1 MTFKIDFEN
10 QILALLHEKKDTP
23 QKGLGDQF
31 SDFHDYIQLR
41 FLFCFWTYVFY
52 KISNF
57 DAEIQVFEGMFLKL
71 S

>member
-1 MTFKIDFEN
+1 M
-10 QILALLHEKKDTP
+10 KKTP
-23 QKGLGDQF
+23 RKGLGDQL
-31 SDFHDYIQLR
+31 SDIQDLAVLDPAKDFVL
-41 FLFCFWTYVFY
+41 FLHIFY